1 MSIPVLEARGLN
13 KRFGSLEVL
22 KGVDLTV
29 AKGEVVVVV
38 GPSGCGKSTFLRC
51 LNLLE
56 RPTAGEVLL
65 DGEVIS
71 GPGVDANRV
80 RQQVGMVFQRFHLF
94 PHLNALDNVALAP
107 QRVLGL
113 SAEVAREKAVGL
125 LEKVGVGSRQL
136 AHPQEMS
143 GGEQQRVAIARA
155 LAMEPE
161 VLLFDEPTSSL
172 DPEWVGEVLKTMHAL
187 VEEGVTMVVVTHE
200 MGFAREVAD
209 AVLFMDQG
217 LVVERGSPEEVLG
230 RPQHERTRLFL
241 KRILRENHDPQ

>member
-1 MSIPVLEARGLN
+1 MSTPVLEARNLH

-22 KGVDLTV
+22 KGVDLQV
-29 AKGEVVVVV
+29 VKGEVVVVV

-56 RPTAGEVLL
+56 KPTAGEVLL

-71 GPGVDANRV
+71 VPGVDANRV
-80 RQQVGMVFQRFHLF
+80 RQKVGMVFQRFHLF
-94 PHLNALDNVALAP
+94 PHLSAIENVALAP
-107 QRVLGL
+107 RQVLGL
-113 SAEVAREKAVGL
+113 PEAEAQARAVRL
-125 LEKVGVGSRQL
+125 LEKVGVGTRMR

-172 DPEWVGEVLKTMHAL
+172 DPEWVGEVLKTMRAL

-217 LVVERGSPEEVLG
+217 LVVERGTPEEVLG
-230 RPQHERTRLFL
+230 NPKEERTRVFL
-241 KRILRENHDPQ
+241 RRILERK

>member
-1 MSIPVLEARGLN
+1 MSAWVLEARGLH

-22 KGVDLTV
+22 RGVDLRV
-29 AKGEVVVVV
+29 GKGEVVVVV
-38 GPSGCGKSTFLRC
+38 GPSGCGKSTLLRC

-56 RPTAGEVLL
+56 RPTSGQVLL

-71 GPGVDANRV
+71 APGVDPNRV
-80 RQQVGMVFQRFHLF
+80 RQKVGLVFQRFHLF
-94 PHLNALDNVALAP
+94 PHLSAIENVALAP
-107 QRVLGL
+107 RRVLGL
-113 SAEVAREKAVGL
+113 GEAAARERAARL
-125 LEKVGVGSRQL
+125 LEKVGVGARAQ

-155 LAMEPE
+155 LAVEPE

-172 DPEWVGEVLKTMHAL
+172 DPEWVGEVLRTMRSL

-217 LVVERGSPEEVLG
+217 LVVERGRPEEVLG
-230 RPQHERTRLFL
+230 NPREERTRVFL
-241 KRILRENHDPQ
+241 RRILRENQDPQ

>member
-1 MSIPVLEARGLN
+1 MSGLVLEARGLH
-13 KRFGSLEVL
+13 KRFGALEVL
-22 KGVDLTV
+22 RGVDLWV

-38 GPSGCGKSTFLRC
+38 GPSGCGKSTLLRC

-56 RPTAGEVLL
+56 KPTTGQVLL

-71 GPGVDANRV
+71 APGVDANRV
-80 RQQVGMVFQRFHLF
+80 RQKVGLVFQRFHLF
-94 PHLNALDNVALAP
+94 PHLSAIENVALAP
-107 QRVLGL
+107 RRVLGL
-113 SAEVAREKAVGL
+113 GEAAARERAAQL
-125 LEKVGVGSRQL
+125 LEKVGVGARAL

-155 LAMEPE
+155 LAVEPE

-172 DPEWVGEVLKTMHAL
+172 DPEWVGEVLKTMRSL
-187 VEEGVTMVVVTHE
+187 VEEGVTMAVVTHE

-217 LVVERGSPEEVLG
+217 LVVERGKPEEVLG
-230 RPQHERTRLFL
+230 NPKEERTRLFL
-241 KRILRENHDPQ
+241 KRILERK

>member
-1 MSIPVLEARGLN
+1 MLEGRGLR
-13 KRFGSLEVL
+13 KTFGDLEVL
-22 KGVDLTV
+22 RGVDLRV

-38 GPSGCGKSTFLRC
+38 GPSGCGKSTLLRC

-65 DGEVIS
+65 DGEVITT
-71 GPGVDANRV
+71 PEMDPNQV
-80 RQQVGMVFQRFHLF
+80 RRRVGMVFQRFHLF

-113 SAEVAREKAVGL
+113 GAAAARERAAGL
-125 LEKVGVGSRQL
+125 LEKVGVGARQH

-161 VLLFDEPTSSL
+161 VLLFDEPTSAL
-172 DPEWVGEVLKTMHAL
+172 DPEWVGEVLKTMRSL

-217 LVVERGSPEEVLG
+217 LVVERGRPEEVLL

-241 KRILRENHDPQ
+241 RRLLREPQGLQ

>member
-1 MSIPVLEARGLN
+1 MSELVLEARKIH

-22 KGVDLTV
+22 RGVDLRV
-29 AKGEVVVVV
+29 GKGEVVVVV
-38 GPSGCGKSTFLRC
+38 GPSGCGKSTLLRC

-56 RPTAGEVLL
+56 RPTSGEVLL
-65 DGEVIS
+65 DGEVITT
-71 GPGVDANRV
+71 PEVDANRV
-80 RQQVGMVFQRFHLF
+80 RQRLGMVFQRFHLF
-94 PHLNALDNVALAP
+94 PHLSAVENVALAP

-113 SAEVAREKAVGL
+113 GEGAARERAVGL
-125 LEKVGVGSRQL
+125 LAKVGVGARAQ

-172 DPEWVGEVLKTMHAL
+172 DPEWVGEVLKTMRGL
-187 VEEGVTMVVVTHE
+187 VDEGVTMVIVTHE

-217 LVVERGSPEEVLG
+217 LVVERGRPEEVLEH
-230 RPQHERTRLFL
+230 PQEERTRQFL
-241 KRILRENHDPQ
+241 RRILRQNHDPQ